1 MSSMKQHIERFYSK
15 KVTEIMYTHEW
26 DLPIIEQDTSFE
38 IILSIMYGK
47 DRVWVVDNKENRK
60 LIGVIT
66 EKTLLDVLAPPR
78 VQRYGLTTAAYKSL
92 AAGNVTTAKNFMVT
106 KLVTCSPELTVQG
119 AILRMQKYRVRHL
132 PIVDKK
138 GKLVGELDI
147 AHVIRGLSFC
157 LRDVDC

>member
-1 MSSMKQHIERFYSK
+1 MSSMKQHIERFYLK

-26 DLPIIEQDTSFE
+26 DLPIIEQDTSLE
-38 IILSIMYGK
+38 IILAIMDGK
-47 DRVWVVDNKENRK
+47 DRVWVVDSKENRK

-92 AAGNVTTAKNFMVT
+92 ASGNVTIAKNFMVT
-106 KLVTCSPELTVQG
+106 KLITSSLEMTVQE
-119 AILRMQKYRVRHL
+119 AIVRMQKYRVRHL
-132 PIVDKK
+132 PIVEKS

-147 AHVIRGLSFC
+147 AHVIRGLSLC
-157 LRDVDC
+157 LRDVGC